1 VGAQFTIVII
11 LIACAAIM
19 FRQINFIQNKELGF
33 DKEAVITTIFDFG
46 DEAQYNT
53 LRQALLGQSYVSCVS
68 VASRIPS
75 GSLSNQSYALAEGQ
89 TELTL
94 IPYVH
99 VTYDYFKTL
108 NIKAAQGRL
117 FSEELKTD
125 VTESVILNK
134 QAVKSLGIEGN
145 PIGQNLKIQWPES
158 TRRIIGVI
166 EDVYFESL
174 YNKMKPAVFVID
186 YSEFYH
192 LIIKVKPSDVAG
204 SMKSVTE
211 ICQEHYPDEVIE
223 FTYLDSILQ
232 SRYEKDTRT
241 FQLMGYF
248 AILAILLA
256 CIGLMGMAT
265 FILARRTKEIGIRK
279 VNGATITE
287 IIQMLNLSFVKGI
300 AVAFV
305 IATPIA
311 YYGMEKWLTNFAYQT
326 TLSWWIFLLS
336 GLLTMAI
343 VLITVSWLTY
353 RAARRNPVEAL
364 RYE

>member
-1 VGAQFTIVII
+1 
-11 LIACAAIM
+11 
-19 FRQINFIQNKELGF
+19 
-33 DKEAVITTIFDFG
+33 
-46 DEAQYNT
+46 
-53 LRQALLGQSYVSCVS
+53 
-68 VASRIPS
+68 
-75 GSLSNQSYALAEGQ
+75 
-89 TELTL
+89 
-94 IPYVH
+94 
-99 VTYDYFKTL
+99 L

-134 QAVKSLGIEGN
+134 QAVKSLKIEGN
-145 PIGQNLKIQWPES
+145 PIGQTLECRWPIS
-158 TRRIIGVI
+158 TRRIVGII

-174 YNKMKPAVFVID
+174 YNKIKPAVFVIH
-186 YSEFYH
+186 YPEVYH
-192 LIIKVKPSDVAG
+192 MIVKVKPSDLNG

-211 ICQEHYPDEVIE
+211 ICQNHYPNELIE

-232 SRYEKDTRT
+232 SRYEKDTKT

-287 IIQMLNLSFVKGI
+287 IIQMLNLSFVKWI

-311 YYGMEKWLTNFAYQT
+311 YYSMEKWLSNFAYQT
-326 TLSWWIFLLS
+326 PLSWWIFLLS
-336 GLLTMAI
+336 GILTMAI
-343 VLITVSWLTY
+343 VLLTVSWLTFM
-353 RAARRNPVEAL
+353 AARRNPVEAL